1 MKRLSFI
8 TQFKTEMTVWFIL
21 SITPDD
27 LYKLLNLNSQQQPL
41 LFSKNIQKLAKELT

>member
-1 MKRLSFI
+1 MRLSFI

-41 LFSKNIQKLAKELT
+41 LSKNIQKLAKELT